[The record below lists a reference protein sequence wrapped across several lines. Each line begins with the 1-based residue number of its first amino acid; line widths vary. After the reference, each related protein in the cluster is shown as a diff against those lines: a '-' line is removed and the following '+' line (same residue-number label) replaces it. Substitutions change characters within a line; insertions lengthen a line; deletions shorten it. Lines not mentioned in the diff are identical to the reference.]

1 MNEMKASVV
10 NRNQL
15 NIRSL
20 LKVIAPG
27 LEQKDRSF
35 GKDSIA
41 MGSKSL
47 ALC

>member
-1 MNEMKASVV
+1 MKPSVV

-15 NIRSL
+15 NIRRL

-27 LEQKDRSF
+27 MEQKDSSF
-35 GKDSIA
+35 VKDSIA